1 MLLHMSFTLHVDLKL
16 ADLSLQ
22 QSLTKTAMGFI
33 LSTNAGKQAA
43 AWDTGNHLT
52 GKEKMVSHIQTDVA
66 TNRIATSE
74 HSSSASPLEADQVNL
89 HTGIASLP
97 PCAPLP
103 PPPPPSRPPLAPP
116 PPLPHTLPS
125 PHSLKPFA
133 VSFVLQ
139 VKHALLLTR
148 PVLANRA
155 TETSNTHIP
164 YQRLFPS
171 T

>member
-103 PPPPPSRPPLAPP
+103 PPPPLRALLSRHP
-116 PPLPHTLPS
+116 LPS
-125 PHSLKPFA
+125 PTLSLPLTHSN
-133 VSFVLQ
+133 
-139 VKHALLLTR
+139 LLLL
-148 PVLANRA
+148 VLSFR
-155 TETSNTHIP
+155 
-164 YQRLFPS
+164 
-171 T
+171 